1 MQVIKTTDFFQ
12 IPRWI
17 REEKNLSILESEIY
31 SLIWGYSRD
40 GEHVYYGSVRYLC
53 DWTNSCRSAV
63 MNALK
68 KLTDEKYL
76 LKKTWVENGMT
87 RNEYRVNME
96 KVDFILNR
104 INGKS
109 GDVYET
115 NGDVYETN
123 GGCVR
128 DTPNNIN
135 NNNTHINDINIID
148 TRESAHTSEKS
159 SSSLLDVDRK
169 PKKTTRKTQQDKSN
183 AFIEDCSK
191 LLREFKFA
199 GAIEEKLMEF
209 FTMLSEIGKLL
220 PTTSIKAQL
229 NVLSYLDI
237 DQQKEIITTTIT
249 RGWSSLDYAK
259 AEYDKKHH
267 ASFDT
272 AQPGTFQPRI
282 PGSKATEE
290 LEQKMRDSFN
300 DPERRKKEWF

>member
-1 MQVIKTTDFFQ
+1 MIDISDQFIVKHGWAKTSLG
-12 IPRWI
+12 
-17 REEKNLSILESEIY
+17 LSGIDADIFCLIY
-31 SLIWGYSRD
+31 GFTQD
-40 GEHVYYGSVRYLC
+40 GEHWFRGTNAYINA
-53 DWTNSCRSAV
+53 WTDASRPTITAS
-63 MNALK
+63 LK
-68 KLTDEKYL
+68 RLLEKNYIF
-76 LKKTWVENGMT
+76 KKIEVIDGVSFN
-87 RNEYRVNME
+87 RYRVNLDVCPHA
-96 KVDFILNR
+96 KLNKP
-104 INGKS
+104 GLQETC
-109 GDVYET
+109 GDCK
-115 NGDVYETN
+115 NLA
-123 GGCVR
+123 GGLKESC
-128 DTPNNIN
+128 TNNIVN

-148 TRESAHTSEKS
+148 TRDSAHTSEKS

-169 PKKTTRKTQQDKSN
+169 PKKTTRKTQQDKSK

-199 GAIEEKLMEF
+199 GVIEEKLMEF
-209 FTMLSEIGKLL
+209 FTMLSEIGKFL

-229 NVLSYLDI
+229 DVLAYMDI